1 MSEPTRQHV
10 ASTPIAAP
18 TTEEG
23 PRVETTA
30 GPVRGLW
37 RRIVSAPDRQG
48 PAPLFTRSAAFYGI
62 PYAEVPFGE
71 RRFMAPVRRAGWT
84 QERTALTPS
93 ATPQHGSIFDDPA
106 IPEPS
111 VPGEDFLTVN
121 VFTPTPGDEGARLPV
136 LVWIHGGGWSSGSHN
151 SPWYDGAAFNRDGV
165 VTVSVAY
172 RLGYDGY
179 GWVPGSDAPYNRAV
193 LDQVMALEWVRDN
206 IARFGGDPEQVTV
219 AGQSAGGGNSMV
231 LLAVPRAK
239 GLFHRIISQSGALPE
254 RSASTTQEMSRTLAQ
269 VLGVELSL
277 EGIRSATYDE
287 VFEASRKV
295 TAPDGAGLAG
305 LADPVEA
312 LRGVLSQS
320 GSDIPFL
327 PTVDGEV
334 IALDEVEAL
343 RSGWGAKVPVL
354 AGSTM
359 HDFAF
364 AGLGMAE
371 AMKGKDLREVLV
383 AGGLSE
389 EIAERVIAAHPEH
402 ADAPHMVVG
411 DLISDATF
419 HKVVAE
425 WFLARQEAAAGE
437 GTTSAGSYAYEFAY
451 CAGPLHMAT
460 HCMDI
465 PFTFDCLADPYC
477 EHTLGGGAPQELA
490 DAMHGVWV
498 RFIRT
503 GEPGWES
510 WTERNVGRLFG
521 DNRSGEMTL
530 HEDRVLFDTDR
541 DIVLARR

>member
-1 MSEPTRQHV
+1 M
-10 ASTPIAAP
+10 
-18 TTEEG
+18 
-23 PRVETTA
+23 
-30 GPVRGLW
+30 
-37 RRIVSAPDRQG
+37 
-48 PAPLFTRSAAFYGI
+48 
-62 PYAEVPFGE
+62 
-71 RRFMAPVRRAGWT
+71 
-84 QERTALTPS
+84 
-93 ATPQHGSIFDDPA
+93 
-106 IPEPS
+106 
-111 VPGEDFLTVN
+111 
-121 VFTPTPGDEGARLPV
+121 
-136 LVWIHGGGWSSGSHN
+136 
-151 SPWYDGAAFNRDGV
+151 
-165 VTVSVAY
+165 
-172 RLGYDGY
+172 
-179 GWVPGSDAPYNRAV
+179 
-193 LDQVMALEWVRDN
+193 
-206 IARFGGDPEQVTV
+206 
-219 AGQSAGGGNSMV
+219 
-231 LLAVPRAK
+231 
-239 GLFHRIISQSGALPE
+239 
-254 RSASTTQEMSRTLAQ
+254 
-269 VLGVELSL
+269 
-277 EGIRSATYDE
+277 
-287 VFEASRKV
+287 
-295 TAPDGAGLAG
+295 
-305 LADPVEA
+305 
-312 LRGVLSQS
+312 LSQS

-371 AMKGKDLREVLV
+371 AMRGKDLREVLV